1 MYILLA
7 IIFGAAA
14 LYYYAADYVKKNAF
28 RDLTEGEIEKY
39 ELPKG
44 EELKIFD
51 MDKVHTHLNIM
62 IVCFYPAYPVIMV
75 QRLIQKLFS

>member
-14 LYYYAADYVKKNAF
+14 LYYYAADYVNKNAF
-28 RDLTEGEIEKY
+28 RDLTEEEIEKY
-39 ELPKG
+39 ELPEG
-44 EELKIFD
+44 EEVKIFD
-51 MDKVHTHLNIM
+51 MEKVQTHLSIM